1 MKVDDPPP
9 SPSVSSRT
17 DFIKGGIILSL
28 PFVNCLPVGRGGGEG
43 LVEKI
48 YATVETI

>member
-1 MKVDDPPP
+1 MDNPPP

-17 DFIKGGIILSL
+17 DFIKGGIILPL
-28 PFVNCLPVGRGGGEG
+28 PFVKGGGEG
-43 LVEKI
+43 LGEKI